1 MAFRLIL
8 EHTLKK
14 YNLESLMTKLPE
26 TDVPVLDDD
35 DECTVVSSS
44 SNGMIPDG
52 FTGLFLHS
60 AHTVLIE
67 FRLETA

>member
-1 MAFRLIL
+1 MAFRYFL
-8 EHTLKK
+8 ELTLKK
-14 YNLESLMTKLPE
+14 YNLECLMPDLPE
-26 TDVPVLDDD
+26 TND

-52 FTGLFLHS
+52 LTGLFLHS
-60 AHTVLIE
+60 VHTVLIE

>member
-1 MAFRLIL
+1 MAFRYIL
-8 EHTLKK
+8 QHTLKK
-14 YNLESLMTKLPE
+14 YNLESLMPGLPE
-26 TDVPVLDDD
+26 TNDGTTPA
-35 DECTVVSSS
+35 DECTVISSS

-60 AHTVLIE
+60 AHTALIE

>member
-14 YNLESLMTKLPE
+14 YNLESLMPDLS
-26 TDVPVLDDD
+26 VPN
-35 DECTVVSSS
+35 DEKCTVVTSS

-52 FTGLFLHS
+52 LTGLFLHS
-60 AHTVLIE
+60 AHTALIE